1 MIMADVL
8 KWALLIV
15 GTQIV
20 FVSYWL
26 AAQALFPQAVER
38 ARGQYSRPWK
48 LTLLGLLMS
57 APLIAIGIFTFQRN
71 NPVFKIIGGG
81 LILLPV
87 VIGLVGST
95 GLNLRIGT
103 GLPSPLDAGQPW
115 RRVLRGSV
123 VLVLMFL
130 LPVIGWFVLLPWT
143 LITGFAAAALSCSG
157 KAKPEPTAAPP
168 LASLKEVAG

>member
-1 MIMADVL
+1 MADVL

-38 ARGQYSRPWK
+38 ARGQYARPWK

-57 APLIAIGIFTFQRN
+57 TPIIAVGIFTFQRN
-71 NPVFKIIGGG
+71 NPIFKIIGGG

-103 GLPSPLDAGQPW
+103 GLPSPLDEKQPW
-115 RRVLRGSV
+115 RRVLRGAI
-123 VLVLMFL
+123 VLALMFL

-143 LITGFAAAALSCSG
+143 LITGFAAAVLSCSG
-157 KAKPEPTAAPP
+157 AKKSETAVPPP
-168 LASLKEVAG
+168 LASMKEMAG

>member
-38 ARGQYSRPWK
+38 ARTQYSHPWK

-57 APLIAIGIFTFQRN
+57 APLIAVGIFSFQRN
-71 NPVFKIIGGG
+71 NPIF
-81 LILLPV
+81 
-87 VIGLVGST
+87 
-95 GLNLRIGT
+95 
-103 GLPSPLDAGQPW
+103 
-115 RRVLRGSV
+115 
-123 VLVLMFL
+123 
-130 LPVIGWFVLLPWT
+130 
-143 LITGFAAAALSCSG
+143 
-157 KAKPEPTAAPP
+157 
-168 LASLKEVAG
+168 

>member
-26 AAQALFPQAVER
+26 AAHALFPHAVER
-38 ARGQYSRPWK
+38 AREKYSRPWK
-48 LTLLGLLMS
+48 LTALGLLMS
-57 APLIAIGIFTFQRN
+57 APLIAVGILLFQRN
-71 NPVFKIIGGG
+71 NPIFKIVGGG
-81 LILLPV
+81 IILLPV

-95 GLNLRIGT
+95 GLNLRIGL
-103 GLPSPLDAGQPW
+103 GLPSPLDATQPW
-115 RRVLRGSV
+115 RRVLRGAI
-123 VLVLMFL
+123 VLALMFL

-143 LITGFAAAALSCSG
+143 LITGFAAAVLSMSARD
-157 KAKPEPTAAPP
+157 KSATAAPTT
-168 LASLKEVAG
+168 LAPMKEMAG